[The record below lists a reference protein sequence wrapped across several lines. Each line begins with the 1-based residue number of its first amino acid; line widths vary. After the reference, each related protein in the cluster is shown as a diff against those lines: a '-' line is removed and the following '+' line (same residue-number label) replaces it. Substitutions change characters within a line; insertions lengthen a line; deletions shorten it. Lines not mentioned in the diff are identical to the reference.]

1 MPSLRAT
8 STTSTAAT
16 HLLVHLPEEH
26 PEPGVQ
32 AGVQPARV
40 PSMHSPSSP
49 TATISNVLRHVQEEH
64 PEPGVQA
71 RVRRARVPTVL
82 RTCGATWWI
91 SATSSHQLPRR
102 GKGTG
107 SQLKRSNSGQQSAEF
122 CWQQEQVCP
131 KAEERASEQ
140 PGEDFKQETGGQPG
154 AEVEEV
160 DELGHA
166 LCRRRDQE
174 PVEGQAEDP
183 RLVCGT
189 TLISSSHCT

>member
-8 STTSTAAT
+8 STTSPAAT
-16 HLLVHLPEEH
+16 HLLVHLHEEH
-26 PEPGVQ
+26 PEQ
-32 AGVQPARV
+32 
-40 PSMHSPSSP
+40 
-49 TATISNVLRHVQEEH
+49 
-64 PEPGVQA
+64 GVQA
-71 RVRRARVPTVL
+71 RGRPTRVPTLL
-82 RTCGATWWI
+82 RTCGATRWI
-91 SATSSHQLPRR
+91 SSTSSHQLPRR

-122 CWQQEQVCP
+122 YWQQEQVCP